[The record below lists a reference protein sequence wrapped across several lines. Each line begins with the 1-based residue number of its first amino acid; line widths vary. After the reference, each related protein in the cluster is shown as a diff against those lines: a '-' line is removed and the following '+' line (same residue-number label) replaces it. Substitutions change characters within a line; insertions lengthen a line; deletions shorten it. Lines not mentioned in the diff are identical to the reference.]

1 MALEWIL
8 ERTSGATFQHY
19 ILPVP
24 RSHLNSMTVTSGLVT
39 AAGYSSMLEEPDQSV
54 QLASLQTLNNIV
66 DEFWPEIADYISQ
79 IEALYEDKTFPD
91 RELAALVASKVFFHL
106 EEYNEAI
113 RLALGASS
121 KFNLNEKS
129 EYTNTMTS
137 KILDEYISQS
147 ANLDLTSIDS
157 RLVEFAERLFSH
169 SLKSGLLK
177 SGLGIAIESNRMD
190 WISKFIGAAR
200 GAELVEILAYCQ
212 HHVRTFITTKS
223 TRSKVLEI
231 MVQGYHSAT
240 GRNRDWSGAAQCLY
254 LLGRADDVA
263 SLMDELLSGTTGE
276 SREWSEL
283 MALQLAF
290 DVSDHDDQQFCGQV
304 AEKLQS
310 PATALVDNV
319 KAVLRGSTQVGLNL
333 EFLFRNNKTDLLLLE
348 TLRTSIDQRSSVL
361 HNGVV
366 VAHSLMQAGTTN
378 DAFLR
383 KNLEW
388 LAKASHWAKF
398 TATASMG
405 VIQKGHLTESKTV
418 LSAYLP
424 TPGGAASSRSPYSE
438 GGALYALGLIHAN
451 HHDDAT
457 EELLR
462 TNLESAQGNEVLQV
476 GACLGLGLTCLAT
489 KSQRVYDS
497 LKNVLFLDSAV
508 AGEAA
513 GYAMGLVMAGSG
525 NEAAV
530 RDLLTYAHE
539 TQHEKI
545 VRACSVG
552 LALITFEQEQA
563 ADATIAQMI
572 HDSDAIIRYG
582 GMFAIGMAYC
592 GTSQNS
598 AVKQLLHFSVSDVSD
613 DVRRAAVIS
622 LGLVLSNQ
630 PARLPKVLKLL
641 SQSYNPHVRY
651 GACIALGIGC
661 PAMAASVPE
670 ALSLLEPL
678 LNDVSEFV
686 RQGALLGMGL
696 VCQETSSKQVNGSSQ
711 KFREKIQ
718 KMVGD
723 KHEDIMC
730 RFGAVLAHGLIDI
743 GGRNASVPLFTK
755 SGSLRLGAA
764 VGFCLFAQ
772 MWYWY
777 PLMLTISLA
786 VAPTAL
792 IALNKDLKM
801 PKNFS
806 VKSKTKPSTFAYP
819 PEFKVET
826 KEGKSRVTSAV
837 LSAAKGRGKAEET
850 TDEVNDV
857 EMNEAK
863 KKEEEAPE
871 PAEEILNNPCRVVP
885 AQETHIHFSS
895 ESEGARYEPVVPG
908 RTSGYLV
915 VRDLKPQEP
924 EELLEFG
931 NKAAEGVQSE
941 PSEQPAGP
949 TSTAPATA
957 TEEEAPPPEEFEWE
971 G

>member
-1 MALEWIL
+1 MRVYAVMSIIAPIYA
-8 ERTSGATFQHY
+8 R
-19 ILPVP
+19 IP
-24 RSHLNSMTVTSGLVT
+24 RLVYSHNMTVLSGLVT
-39 AAGYSSMLEEPDQSV
+39 AAGYASMLEEPDHGV
-54 QLASLQTLNNIV
+54 QLAALQTLNQIV
-66 DEFWPEIADYISQ
+66 DHFWPEVADYVTQ
-79 IEALYEDKTFPD
+79 IEALYEDKSFPD

-113 RLALGASS
+113 RLALGAGS
-121 KFNLNEKS
+121 KFSLADKS
-129 EYTNTMTS
+129 EYTSTMTT
-137 KILDEYISQS
+137 KIVDEYISQS
-147 ANLDLTSIDS
+147 TGSVDP
-157 RLVEFAERLFSH
+157 RLCDFAERLFSH
-169 SLKSGLLK
+169 SLKTGALK
-177 SGLGIAIESNRMD
+177 TGLGIAMEARRMD
-190 WISKFIGAAR
+190 WVSRYISAAQ
-200 GAELVEILAYCQ
+200 GSVLVDLLSYCQ
-212 HHVRTFITTKS
+212 HHARTFITTKS
-223 TRSKVLEI
+223 IRSQVLEI
-231 MVQGYHSAT
+231 MVTGYHSAK
-240 GRNRDWSGAAQCLY
+240 GKSRDWSGAAQCLY
-254 LLGRADDVA
+254 LLGRAGEVA
-263 SLMDELLSGTTGE
+263 NLLDELLTGQSGE
-276 SREWSEL
+276 SQDWSDL

-290 DVSDHDDQQFCGQV
+290 DISDHDDQQFC
-304 AEKLQS
+304 QS
-310 PATALVDNV
+310 VVDALKAPACTLLENV
-319 KAVLRGSTQVGLNL
+319 KSVLLGNTQMGLNL

-348 TLRTSIDQRSSVL
+348 NLRTSIDQRSSVL

-366 VAHSLMQAGTTN
+366 ISHALMQAGTTN

-388 LAKASHWAKF
+388 LAKATHWAKF

-405 VIQKGHLTESKTV
+405 VVQKGHLKESRTV

-424 TPGGAASSRSPYSE
+424 GGQGPSRSPYSE
-438 GGALYALGLIHAN
+438 GGALFALGLIHAN
-451 HHDDAT
+451 HHDDSV

-489 KSQRVYDS
+489 KSQRVFDA

-525 NEAAV
+525 HDGAI

-545 VRACSVG
+545 VRACAVA
-552 LALITFEQEQA
+552 LALIMFEQEEG
-563 ADATIAQMI
+563 ADATIAQMV

-598 AVKQLLHFSVSDVSD
+598 AVKKLLHSSVSDVSD

-630 PARLPKVLKLL
+630 PSRLPKVLKLL

-661 PAMAASVPE
+661 PAMAATVPE

-696 VCQETSSKQVNGSSQ
+696 VCQETSGKQVNGSAL
-711 KFREKIQ
+711 KLREKIQ

-723 KHEDIMC
+723 KHEDILC

-777 PLMLTISLA
+777 PLMLMISLA

-792 IALNKDLKM
+792 VALNKDLKM
-801 PKNFS
+801 PKKFS
-806 VKSKTKPSTFAYP
+806 VKSKTKPSVFAYP

-826 KEGKSRVTSAV
+826 KEGKSRVSSAV
-837 LSAAKGRGKAEET
+837 LSAAKGRGATEEST
-850 TDEVNDV
+850 PV
-857 EMNEAK
+857 EKDIEMEEAK
-863 KKEEEAPE
+863 KKEEETPE
-871 PAEEILNNPCRVVP
+871 PSEELLNNPCRVVP
-885 AQETHIHFSS
+885 AQESFVHFLSAA
-895 ESEGARYEPVVPG
+895 EGARYEPIVPS
-908 RTSGYLV
+908 RTSGYLI
-915 VRDLKPQEP
+915 VRDTKPEEP
-924 EELLEFG
+924 EDLLEFG
-931 NKAAEGVQSE
+931 NKAPEVRTEVSQAQGTT
-941 PSEQPAGP
+941 G
-949 TSTAPATA
+949 ATA
-957 TEEEAPPPEEFEWE
+957 ASAAAVAEEEAPPPEEFEWE